1 MFLLHWTG
9 FQVYSEIMIAFMKLE
24 VVEYLPNF
32 DMGATRLAFK
42 G

>member
-1 MFLLHWTG
+1 MSLLHWTG
-9 FQVYSEIMIAFMKLE
+9 DQVYFEIMIAFMKLE

-32 DMGATRLAFK
+32 DMGVTRLAFK

>member
-1 MFLLHWTG
+1 MSLLHWTG
-9 FQVYSEIMIAFMKLE
+9 DQVHSEIMIAFIKLE

-32 DMGATRLAFK
+32 HMGVTRLAFK